1 MNAQWS
7 MVNGQRSM
15 LNVQRSMFNGQWQKA
30 RSALLTQDTP
40 LIELFITL
48 CFFSVILENLIPIKT
63 VLI

>member
-48 CFFSVILENLIPIKT
+48 CFFCYP
-63 VLI
+63 